1 MRWQAKTPKGD
12 VMDAAIEEAQ
22 NAIQD
27 AIVEEIGKDRGD
39 YSAQGRVEWLASR
52 EGRKSGKKSV
62 ALLAQQATAPS
73 SERKEPETFCWTLSI
88 SRTRSGWSL

>member
-39 YSAQGRVEWLASR
+39 DSAQGRVEWLASR
-52 EGRKSGKKSV
+52 GP
-62 ALLAQQATAPS
+62 Q
-73 SERKEPETFCWTLSI
+73 ERQEECGPACSAGN
-88 SRTRSGWSL
+88 SAVV